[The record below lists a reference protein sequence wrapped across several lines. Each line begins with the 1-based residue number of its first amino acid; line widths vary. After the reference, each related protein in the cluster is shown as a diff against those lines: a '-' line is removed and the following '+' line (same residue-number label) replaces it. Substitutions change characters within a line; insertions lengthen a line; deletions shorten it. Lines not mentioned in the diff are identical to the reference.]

1 MQQAIPNS
9 RDCSLTTLLL
19 GPHSMNQ
26 KGLLVLNLD
35 AESEPGIIRGG
46 AQIKIDRS
54 SLEQAGREFCID
66 FEA

>member
-1 MQQAIPNS
+1 
-9 RDCSLTTLLL
+9 
-19 GPHSMNQ
+19 MNQ
-26 KGLLVLNLD
+26 KCLIGLNQD

-54 SLEQAGREFCID
+54 SLEQTGREFCID

>member
-1 MQQAIPNS
+1 
-9 RDCSLTTLLL
+9 
-19 GPHSMNQ
+19 MNQ
-26 KGLLVLNLD
+26 KCLIVLNQD